1 MADIPVIPAGASAA
15 GAPAIPD
22 PIKAGLARGW
32 NVTDCSA
39 LQQDQA
45 MEADVVIVGS
55 GAGGGVTA
63 EILTLAGLKV
73 LIVEEGPLKS
83 SSDFKMREA
92 QAYPTLYQE
101 GAARKTR
108 DKTIN
113 ILQGRAVGGSTTVNW
128 TSSFRTP
135 DDTLAFWQARFGLA
149 DYSPAALAPWFGMM
163 EQRLHVAQWEVPPN
177 ENNSLLARGAEKLGV
192 PTAAIRRNVNGC
204 WNLGYCGMGC
214 PTNAKQSMLVTTIP
228 SALDHGA
235 RLLHHARAWQLAFDG
250 NQVRHLTIQ
259 AMAADGMAPTGKTIT
274 VRARHYVL
282 AGGAINNPGLLL
294 RSKAPDP
301 HGLVGRRTFLHPTV
315 ASAALFEQRVD
326 GFAGAPQSVYSD
338 HFLHRDPVDGPLG
351 YKLEVPP
358 QHPVLMSTTLQG
370 FGQAHADLMRQ
381 FPHVHTALALLRD
394 GFHADSSGGSVA
406 LNDYGLPVLD
416 YPITPAVW
424 DGVRRALLTMAE
436 IQFAAGAKS
445 VLPVHE
451 QAQSY
456 TSWAQAR
463 EAIAALPMRDHVM
476 RVVSAHVMG
485 GCGMAA
491 DPAHGVTDGNGRYYG
506 VSNLSVH
513 DGSLF
518 PTSIGANPQLSIYG
532 ITARLASRLA
542 EHLGKQAPVLKAA

>member
-1 MADIPVIPAGASAA
+1 MADIEIKPQAGSSV
-15 GAPAIPD
+15 IPD

-32 NVTDCSA
+32 KVTDCST
-39 LQQDQA
+39 LRQDQVI
-45 MEADVVIVGS
+45 EADVAIVGS

-63 EILTLAGLKV
+63 EILTLAGLNV
-73 LIVEEGPLKS
+73 VIIEEGPLKS

-92 QAYPTLYQE
+92 QAYPALYQE

-108 DKTIN
+108 DKAIN
-113 ILQGRAVGGSTTVNW
+113 ILQGRTVGGTTTVNW

-135 DDTLAFWQARFGLA
+135 DDTLAYWQSQFGLS
-149 DYSPAALAPWFGMM
+149 DYTKAAMAPWFDMM
-163 EQRLHVAQWEVPPN
+163 EQRLHVAKWEVPPN
-177 ENNSLLARGAEKLGV
+177 ENNSLLAKGADKLGI
-192 PTAAIRRNVNGC
+192 PTDTIRRNVNGC

-235 RLLHHARAWQLAFDG
+235 RLLHHARAWQLAFNDG
-250 NQVRHLTIQ
+250 KVEHLTVQ
-259 AMAADGMAPTGKTIT
+259 AMAADGMAPTGATVT

-301 HGLVGRRTFLHPTV
+301 YGLVGRRTFLHPTI
-315 ASAALFEQRVD
+315 ASAALFEHKVE
-326 GFAGAPQSVYSD
+326 GYAGAPQSVYSD
-338 HFLHRDPVDGPLG
+338 HFLHRDAVDGPVG

-358 QHPVLMSTTLQG
+358 QHPVLMSITLQG
-370 FGQAHADLMRQ
+370 FGQAHADIMRQ
-381 FPHVHTALALLRD
+381 FPYVHTALALLRD
-394 GFHADSSGGSVA
+394 GFHADSAGGTVGI
-406 LNDYGLPVLD
+406 NDYGLPVLD
-416 YPITPAVW
+416 YPLTPAVW

-451 QAQSY
+451 QAQMY
-456 TSWAQAR
+456 TSWEQAKA
-463 EAIAALPMRDHVM
+463 AINALPMQEHLM

-485 GCGMAA
+485 GCGMAS
-491 DPAHGVTDGNGRYYG
+491 DPAKGVTDGNGRYYG
-506 VSNLSVH
+506 VANLSVH

-532 ITARLASRLA
+532 VTARLASRLA
-542 EHLGKQAPVLKAA
+542 ESLGKPAPRPSAA